1 MSSRQFTAADKAS
14 IDAYRFFM
22 QVGISACLAEDIACF
37 NNNSAQPQSCIHF
50 LR

>member
-14 IDAYRFFM
+14 IDANPFFM

-37 NNNSAQPQSCIHF
+37 NNNLAQPQSCIHF